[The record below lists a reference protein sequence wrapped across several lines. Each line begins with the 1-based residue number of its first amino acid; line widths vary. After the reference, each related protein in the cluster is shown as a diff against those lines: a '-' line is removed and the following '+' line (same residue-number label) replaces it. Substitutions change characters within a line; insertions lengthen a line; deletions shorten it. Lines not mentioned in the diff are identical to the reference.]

1 MSCLS
6 LIGTLVLEY
15 KKKEAS
21 HLKKL
26 FSFWKLAIRMLGVF
40 NLDNLEHQNI
50 KSTFEAEKLLR
61 LKCFPSAP
69 RAAPRLKEGLQ
80 IVTGESALIIR
91 SRVALIDFDERLS
104 TALPITMHLPPP
116 PTIYPSFCSCQ
127 LCVLDCDGFMLIS
140 RPWRVEGNVGYGE
153 ITGRIGYPVRIP
165 NGTTKF
171 CLIVLWTVE
180 SFLPLI
186 AKPKCTL

>member
-6 LIGTLVLEY
+6 LIGILMLEY
-15 KKKEAS
+15 KKKHTS

-26 FSFWKLAIRMLGVF
+26 FSTWKLVIRTLRVF

-104 TALPITMHLPPP
+104 TALPSSMHLPPP
-116 PTIYPSFCSCQ
+116 STTIYPSFCSCQ
-127 LCVLDCDGFMLIS
+127 LCVLGCDGFMLIS
-140 RPWRVEGNVGYGE
+140 RAWRVLTLGE
-153 ITGRIGYPVRIP
+153 NGR
-165 NGTTKF
+165 
-171 CLIVLWTVE
+171 
-180 SFLPLI
+180 
-186 AKPKCTL
+186 